1 MALSAVLCCDAV
13 SLPPL
18 ACLFLWYP
26 ATPQAPSVAASCV
39 PHVEILREHPHLL
52 LVRSVFERKSGR
64 GGGLCVSFLCV
75 WFRWVCAVLFGCL
88 GGGWEGE
95 ESEIGGCCGDEW
107 ELHTMLPRRDCFVQE
122 TVAWIRAASPLWRAC
137 MCANACVHHSG
148 KDAAWNHSWGIM
160 WWIFS
165 VPTVLLSLDFC
176 YMTSFY
182 PSSTV
187 DHLHYVGGVS
197 FVW

>member
-1 MALSAVLCCDAV
+1 M
-13 SLPPL
+13 
-18 ACLFLWYP
+18 
-26 ATPQAPSVAASCV
+26 
-39 PHVEILREHPHLL
+39 
-52 LVRSVFERKSGR
+52 
-64 GGGLCVSFLCV
+64 
-75 WFRWVCAVLFGCL
+75 VLFGCL

-122 TVAWIRAASPLWRAC
+122 TVAWIRAGSPLWRAC

-165 VPTVLLSLDFC
+165 VATVLLSLDFC

-187 DHLHYVGGVS
+187 DHLHYVGGVAFVCQRRRSSPSVPPTCS
-197 FVW
+197 FPPSSLACAFSVCGLFVRSQVVQLLWVGANLGTFSFLCVTFSHSCIGAANSHAGLM